1 MLVLVCVPDR
11 MPVRDK
17 LRYFISNV
25 IKTPLYKIIAGDSQ
39 TPYYFEFGSATQT
52 MLVQAQ
58 ETFKKK

>member
-1 MLVLVCVPDR
+1 